1 MDEELHRA
9 LRSAVDQM
17 VDHVD
22 GIKSDIITAHDSVTG
37 QIKPI
42 QSEMATRHEL
52 EMLRAEL
59 KLELKDIRAT
69 IEETRTQGR
78 A

>member
-1 MDEELHRA
+1 MDEETRRA

-17 VDHVD
+17 AAHVD
-22 GIKSDIITAHDSVTG
+22 GIKSDIITAHDSVAG

-42 QSEMATRHEL
+42 RSEMATKHEL

-59 KLELKDIRAT
+59 KRELEVIRAAIT
-69 IEETRTQGR
+69 KT
-78 A
+78 